1 MLKGPR
7 RELPLSEEAWMR
19 SWTAPAAG
27 PGWSTRPATHDIRP
41 CPRQKSATVYKII
54 VCGDADGTTAESNL
68 ITRTLAKGE
77 GEPAK
82 VAVTDARH
90 VMSTTIQPG
99 DVLKDGRYE
108 IRQSLGQGQ
117 EKKIYLAHDRDL
129 DCLVAFDVFSGDN
142 PVMPAGQT
150 LNAWEARML
159 GHLGDHPNIATVL
172 DRWNEGG
179 TAFMTTRYLPGGTLK
194 DLIAESRKSGQSLPA
209 DDILRISAEIANGL
223 AHIHGCRILYLDL
236 QPKNVRFDQW
246 RRTRLVDFDT
256 AVPLDDV
263 GEVDISHRPVT
274 SYMAPELPEAGRV
287 DERADLYSL
296 GVTIYEMCQGYPPP
310 GGTLPGS
317 QAAGRQAP
325 PPPLGRDDLP
335 QALEDLV
342 VSLLASQPGHR
353 PASAADVL
361 ERLELIRAGKPAPAP
376 GAGDSQPFPRPD
388 PAELQAPV
396 RTEAADYAVG
406 DLIDDRFEILEIID
420 QGGFARVYRVRDDV
434 EGEERALKLFSNAAG
449 YEAVRRELRALR
461 KIRHPNVV
469 EVFWASK
476 TGAAEW
482 YLITEFIH
490 GERLDAFIGQGRC
503 LRDREAVDV
512 AHDLLDAL
520 VAFHPDSARLGELDA
535 KRRQGELSETEFHEW
550 MELGEHGLVHR
561 DIKPRNVIL
570 TRTGAKLLDFNI
582 ASRVG
587 DPVRTQSGTPP
598 YQPPDAD
605 LTRWEVAPDLFAI
618 GVILYELLCDGHH
631 PYPNA
636 RPMVD
641 EPVIDPR
648 KIRPDLRP
656 GLPEFLVRACA
667 PVKAERFST
676 AAEMRDALR
685 KVRAEL

>member
-1 MLKGPR
+1 
-7 RELPLSEEAWMR
+7 MR
-19 SWTAPAAG
+19 
-27 PGWSTRPATHDIRP
+27 
-41 CPRQKSATVYKII
+41 
-54 VCGDADGTTAESNL
+54 
-68 ITRTLAKGE
+68 
-77 GEPAK
+77 
-82 VAVTDARH
+82 
-90 VMSTTIQPG
+90 TTIQPG

-108 IRQSLGQGQ
+108 IKQSIGKGQG
-117 EKKIYLAHDRDL
+117 KKIYLAYDRDL
-129 DCLVAFDVFSGDN
+129 DCPVALDVFSSDN
-142 PVMPAGQT
+142 PVRPAGQT
-150 LNAWEARML
+150 LSAWEARVL

-179 TAFMTTRYLPGGTLK
+179 TAFMTTRYLPGGSLK
-194 DLIAESRKSGQSLPA
+194 DLIADSRKSGQSLPV
-209 DDILRISAEIANGL
+209 DDVLRISAEIANGL

-246 RRTRLVDFDT
+246 RKIHLVDFDT
-256 AVPLDDV
+256 AVPLDDT
-263 GEVDISHRPVT
+263 GETDSSHRPVT
-274 SYMAPELPEAGRV
+274 SYMAPELIEGGRV
-287 DERADLYSL
+287 DERTDLYSL

-310 GGTLPGS
+310 GRTLTEID
-317 QAAGRQAP
+317 AARRQT
-325 PPPLGRDDLP
+325 PPPLDRDDLP
-335 QALEDLV
+335 QALESLV
-342 VSLLASQPGHR
+342 LTLLASEPEHR
-353 PASAADVL
+353 SASAAEVL
-361 ERLELIRAGKPAPAP
+361 ERLELIRAGKPAPTP
-376 GAGDSQPFPRPD
+376 RAGDSQPFPRPD
-388 PAELQAPV
+388 PAELHAPV
-396 RTEAADYAVG
+396 PAKAADYAVG

-420 QGGFARVYRVRDDV
+420 QGGFAKVYRVRDDV
-434 EGEERALKLFSNAAG
+434 EGEELALKLFDNAAG

-476 TGAAEW
+476 THEAEW
-482 YLITEFIH
+482 YLITEFIY
-490 GERLDAFIGQGRC
+490 GERLDAFIGHGRC

-512 AHDLLDAL
+512 ALDLLNAL
-520 VAFHPDSARLGELDA
+520 VAFHPDSARLGELDT
-535 KRRQGELSETEFHEW
+535 KRRQSELSEADFHEW
-550 MELGEHGLVHR
+550 MELSEHGLVHR

-605 LTRWEVAPDLFAI
+605 LTRWEVTPDLFAV
-618 GVILYELLCDGHH
+618 GVILYELLCDGH

-656 GLPEFLVRACA
+656 DLAEFLIKACA